1 MPDLSSVA
9 ILMYFSYIPVAWFQ
23 LRLALAAYPV
33 SNWLSSYINLT
44 NYDLKETAHV
54 SYDYLLQLLP
64 IKPKYDTIIAVLKL
78 D

>member
-33 SNWLSSYINLT
+33 SNWLSSYEFINFDQTTRKAINPTAFSKALS
-44 NYDLKETAHV
+44 DEEIEKLKAQQH
-54 SYDYLLQLLP
+54 
-64 IKPKYDTIIAVLKL
+64 
-78 D
+78 